1 MCYSRVRGR
10 FPVLKEFKTF
20 ITRGNFVDLA
30 VGVVIG
36 AAFGAII
43 TSLVKD
49 VIMPP
54 MGLLLG
60 NVDFANLF
68 VVL

>member
-1 MCYSRVRGR
+1 
-10 FPVLKEFKTF
+10 VLKEFKTF